1 MSSMPTSSANS
12 APTTCDVL
20 VVGGGPSGSS
30 ISALLA
36 ERGWNVHVLE
46 KDGHPRFHIGESL
59 LPQSVPML
67 RKIGVLPDI
76 EKIGIIKYGAEMV
89 SHYHGR
95 SEMFYFAKALDSS
108 QPYAFEVKR
117 SEFDAILMKNAAAK
131 GAHIHE
137 GLKAQRVEFR
147 PGSSSIVHAEDR
159 AGRPVAWEAKFV
171 VDASGR
177 DTFLSAQLGGK
188 HRSTAHNSAAIFG
201 HFEGVTRLAGAD
213 EGNITVGWHD
223 HGWCWLIPFKDGTM
237 SVGVVCWPDYIR
249 SRQVPLDQ
257 FLLDTLALMPSI
269 AERMKQAKLITE
281 VYAAANFS
289 YRRETMSGEGYLMVG
304 DAFAFID
311 PMFSSGVHLAL
322 NSAMMGADVIEAYLR
337 HSPEYRPKLR
347 EFDRTVRRG
356 IDTFS
361 WFIHRFTQPAFRDL
375 FMSTRKPPKME
386 QAVLSLL
393 AGDVFTQSRAR
404 LPLFFFKVAYYLT
417 YVLNWKENRTAARRR
432 RQGLQTT
439 VTNLKDY
446 AVNHET

>member
-1 MSSMPTSSANS
+1 M
-12 APTTCDVL
+12 
-20 VVGGGPSGSS
+20 
-30 ISALLA
+30 
-36 ERGWNVHVLE
+36 
-46 KDGHPRFHIGESL
+46 
-59 LPQSVPML
+59 
-67 RKIGVLPDI
+67 
-76 EKIGIIKYGAEMV
+76 
-89 SHYHGR
+89 
-95 SEMFYFAKALDSS
+95 
-108 QPYAFEVKR
+108 
-117 SEFDAILMKNAAAK
+117 
-131 GAHIHE
+131 
-137 GLKAQRVEFR
+137 
-147 PGSSSIVHAEDR
+147 
-159 AGRPVAWEAKFV
+159 
-171 VDASGR
+171 
-177 DTFLSAQLGGK
+177 
-188 HRSTAHNSAAIFG
+188 
-201 HFEGVTRLAGAD
+201 AGAD

-322 NSAMMGADVIEAYLR
+322 NSAMMGADVVEAYLR
-337 HSPEYRPKLR
+337 GSPEYRPRRR

-361 WFIHRFTQPAFRDL
+361 WFIHRFTQPALRDL

-417 YVLNWKENRTAARRR
+417 YVLNWKQNRAAARRR
-432 RQGLQTT
+432 KQGLRTT

>member
-1 MSSMPTSSANS
+1 MPSA
-12 APTTCDVL
+12 ATYTTCDVL
-20 VVGGGPSGSS
+20 VVGGGPAGST

-46 KDGHPRFHIGESL
+46 KDAHPRFHIGESL

-67 RKIGVLPDI
+67 RKLGVLPEI

-95 SEMFYFAKALDSS
+95 SNMFYFAKAIDSS

-117 SEFDAILMKNAAAK
+117 SEFDGILMKNAVAK
-131 GAHIHE
+131 GAHLHE

-159 AGRPVAWEAKFV
+159 AGRPIAWEAKFV

-188 HRSTAHNSAAIFG
+188 HRSTTHNSAAIFG
-201 HFEGVTRLAGAD
+201 HFEGVTRLPGGD

-257 FLLDTLALMPSI
+257 FLLATLALMPSI

-322 NSAMMGADVIEAYLR
+322 NSAMMGADVVEAYLR
-337 HSPEYRPKLR
+337 DSPEYRPRRR

-375 FMSTRKPPKME
+375 FMSTRKPLKME

-404 LPLFFFKVAYYLT
+404 LPLFYFKVAYYLT
-417 YVLNWKENRTAARRR
+417 YVLNWKQNRAVARRR